1 MFTLIAGLLTLAA
14 LFSYLNV
21 RLFRLPPG
29 ILFMLLGTMVGL
41 GILLASQYSDGV
53 ADNVRQ
59 ELGQLNFTQ
68 FLMGSVLSF
77 LLFAG
82 SLHIS
87 AHELRATAVSITA
100 FATVGVVLTTLL
112 GGVGTY
118 YLLQLFDLRV
128 PLLSCLVFGALLA
141 PTDPVAVLSILKK
154 AKLARVVE
162 INLVGESLFNDGVGV
177 VIFTTL
183 IGIATTTGEPPTT
196 LDVVLLLAREA
207 LGGLLMGWLIGYVG
221 YRLMKSIDHF
231 QTEILITLAMV
242 MGGYALCHSL
252 HVSGPL
258 AMVVAGVFTGNRSHA
273 EAWSD
278 ITRDYVGKFWEV
290 IDDVLNALLFVLLG
304 LELVVVGLHGTY
316 FFLGLLMAIILVGA
330 RYVAL
335 VVPATVLRLQQN
347 LPPHSLKILTWG
359 GLRGGIS
366 LALALGLPA
375 GLHREVFVP
384 MTLAVVLFSIVVQGI
399 TLEKVIAWLL
409 RHPTTSPRP
418 E

>member
-1 MFTLIAGLLTLAA
+1 MFTLLAGLLTLAA

-21 RLFRLPPG
+21 RLFRMPPG
-29 ILFMLLGTMVGL
+29 ILFMLLGTVVGL
-41 GILLASQYSDGV
+41 GVLLASQYSDGV
-53 ADNVRQ
+53 ADSVRQ
-59 ELGQLNFTQ
+59 ELAQLNFTE

-82 SLHIS
+82 SLHVS
-87 AHELRATAVSITA
+87 ASELRASAGSITA

-112 GGVGTY
+112 GGIGTH
-118 YLLQLFDLRV
+118 YLLRLFGLNL
-128 PLLSCLVFGALLA
+128 PLLECLVFGALLA

-183 IGIATTTGEPPTT
+183 IGIATTTGASASVF
-196 LDVVLLLAREA
+196 DIGVLLIREGV
-207 LGGLLMGWLIGYVG
+207 GGLLMGWLIGYAG

-242 MGGYALCHSL
+242 MGGYSLCHAL

-278 ITRDYVGKFWEV
+278 VTRDYVGKFWEV
-290 IDDVLNALLFVLLG
+290 IDDVLNALLFVVMG
-304 LELVVVGLHGTY
+304 LELVVVGWHGTY
-316 FFLGLLMAIILVGA
+316 FLLGLLMAVVLVGA
-330 RYVAL
+330 RYVSL
-335 VVPATVLRLQQN
+335 VIPATVLGFRRK
-347 LPPHSLKILTWG
+347 LPAQSLKILTWG

-399 TLEKVIAWLL
+399 TLERVIAWLL
-409 RHPTTSPRP
+409 RRP
-418 E
+418 SAR